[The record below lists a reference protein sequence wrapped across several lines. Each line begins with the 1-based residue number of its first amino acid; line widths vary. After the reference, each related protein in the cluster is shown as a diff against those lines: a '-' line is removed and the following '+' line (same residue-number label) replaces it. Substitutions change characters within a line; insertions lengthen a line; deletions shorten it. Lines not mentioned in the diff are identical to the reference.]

1 MNKQEL
7 VTRLARESG
16 LRREEVLTVL
26 NGALDLI
33 STELA
38 QGGRV
43 ELRGFGIFT
52 VEERK
57 GRPARNPR
65 TGDGVWLPDRKV
77 AAFKVAERLKS
88 LIDNPSTQRQGG

>member
-1 MNKQEL
+1 MNKQQL

-26 NGALDLI
+26 NGALDLM
-33 STELA
+33 SAELA
-38 QGGRV
+38 ESGRV

-65 TGDGVWLPDRKV
+65 TGESVWLPDRKV
-77 AAFKVAERLKS
+77 AAFKAAERLKS
-88 LIDNPSTQRQGG
+88 RIDNPSTQRQGG